1 MRTPSFQ
8 TVDIP
13 LAGPVAVFLVLLTL
27 PLALP
32 SSLSVGAVPSPALPG
47 PWDSFVPQGPHHVE
61 ASRAIPI
68 RPVVP
73 SPSRGT
79 SPDVTV
85 PRSTAREASDGLTV
99 TIVSMPSTV
108 DTGVTVTLVGQALG
122 GEPPYTPEWILQ
134 FGSVT
139 SGWSVSWTSPSSPR
153 TVNVIFEVRDRSN
166 WVVTALGTITVVA
179 SPFLE
184 LSGAGGLG
192 DVGLPF
198 LFHAN
203 VTGGVGPFALRWSL
217 VNGSSNGSST
227 VPVDGAYTGAVVPE
241 GPGPMWV
248 VGSVVD
254 SWNRS
259 FAATS
264 PLGRATA
271 PPSLIPASV
280 PYAEVGYRTPI
291 SVGVADGTPPFV
303 WSAPAVPGVSSET
316 PTDGTL
322 ASDGAID
329 LAVTFDHGGNYSVP
343 LRLEDGSGA
352 VVETNVTVV
361 VAGGLN
367 LSLVL
372 ASPTAIAGQPV
383 GVVGTISGGLP
394 PYSYR
399 FALSDNE
406 QSSGNV
412 SLPGPV
418 RWDATP
424 ASAGYLTLRG
434 SVTDGTGRV
443 ANVTVTLY
451 VTPSSVG
458 TILSPAGLGGSDAL
472 AFAGLVVGAG
482 AALVGVFVVRRRWRW
497 PKRTG
502 PTDTP
507 DRAGRS
513 VIRELLAEADDGI
526 DRATLDL
533 LAEERHVT
541 STEVTAALASWQKAG
556 RVRIEEV
563 EDGREVVRW
572 VAASPGTPLTAAS
585 PTDTAPAEEE
595 P

>member
-1 MRTPSFQ
+1 RTPSFQ

-13 LAGPVAVFLVLLTL
+13 LAGPVAVLLVLLAL

-32 SSLSVGAVPSPALPG
+32 SSLPVGAVAGPAISGHSDSLAPGGAHREGASPALTT
-47 PWDSFVPQGPHHVE
+47 
-61 ASRAIPI
+61 RT
-68 RPVVP
+68 VVSAHPRGP
-73 SPSRGT
+73 SPDGSL
-79 SPDVTV
+79 
-85 PRSTAREASDGLTV
+85 PRSASQEASDGLTV
-99 TIVSMPSTV
+99 SIVSMPSTV

-122 GEPPYTPEWILQ
+122 GEPPYTPEWSLRL
-134 FGSVT
+134 GSVT
-139 SGWSVSWTSPSSPR
+139 SGWSVPWTSPNSPQ
-153 TVNVIFEVRDRSN
+153 TVNVIFEVQDRSN
-166 WVVTALGTITVVA
+166 WVVTALGTIHVVA

-184 LSGAGGLG
+184 LSGPVGLG

-227 VPVDGAYTGAVVPE
+227 VPADGTYTGAVVPE

-303 WSAPAVPGVSSET
+303 WSAAAVAGVSSES
-316 PTDGTL
+316 PADGTL

-329 LAVTFDHGGNYSVP
+329 LAVTFDHGGNYSLP

-352 VVETNVTVV
+352 VVETNVTVA

-367 LSLVL
+367 LSVVL
-372 ASPTAIAGQPV
+372 ASSTAVAGQPV
-383 GVVGTISGGLP
+383 GIVATISGGLP

-399 FALSDNE
+399 IALSDNE
-406 QSSGNV
+406 QSAGNV

-424 ASAGYLTLRG
+424 ASAGYLTLRA
-434 SVTDGTGRV
+434 SVTDGTGRA

-451 VTPSSVG
+451 VATAAAG
-458 TILSPAGLGGSDAL
+458 NLLGPAATGGSDAL
-472 AFAGLVVGAG
+472 AFAGLGVGAG
-482 AALVGVFVVRRRWRW
+482 AALVGAFVVRRWWRW
-497 PKRTG
+497 PKRA
-502 PTDTP
+502 PPADP
-507 DRAGRS
+507 AERAGRT
-513 VIRELLAEADDGI
+513 VIRELLAEADEGI

-533 LAEERHVT
+533 LAEERHLTPNDV
-541 STEVTAALASWQKAG
+541 AGALASWQRAG
-556 RVRIEEV
+556 RVRVEEA

-572 VAASPGTPLTAAS
+572 VATSPERPATSASPNDSATV
-585 PTDTAPAEEE
+585 EEE